1 MKALTT
7 AIFVLFLF
15 NYSYGM
21 NFAFNLARYRK
32 ECFTETFGPEV
43 LVKGSFTAK
52 ESDYNHLV
60 ASVTN
65 EEGQTI
71 IADDY
76 QSAEVKFSFTT
87 QTEGNV
93 NICVENKGE
102 KYMKINFELLIG
114 LEAGDIAGVASDED
128 LKPIE
133 RQLMQ
138 LERTMESIKTTTSY
152 IVGREEEKITQS
164 DSISFK
170 LYMFS
175 IITMIVMAAISFFQ
189 AKYLKNF
196 FRSKKLI

>member
-7 AIFVLFLF
+7 ALFVLFLF

-32 ECFTETFGPEV
+32 ECFTETFGPDV

-52 ESDYNHLV
+52 EGDYNFLA

-65 EEGQTI
+65 EQGHPVIT
-71 IADDY
+71 DDY
-76 QSAEVKFSFTT
+76 IGADVKFSFTT

-102 KYMKINFELLIG
+102 KYMKINFEILVG

-128 LKPIE
+128 LRPIE
-133 RQLMQ
+133 RQLVQ
-138 LERTMESIKTTTSY
+138 LDRTMESIKTTTSY
-152 IVGREEEKITQS
+152 IVSREEEKITQS
-164 DSISFK
+164 DSVSFK

-189 AKYLKNF
+189 AKYLKTF